1 MVLSYIAYMIHVQ
14 FVDNYTCDLIFRGR
28 LEQINEGGH
37 DHLTGKTHYVVSGGF
52 RFTYIQKR
60 HALISVSIVN
70 TETFTGK
77 CMLLCRLP
85 ALAEATYRDHYPSSC
100 IVVGVTKNFL
110 SHFFSGTIQASFLIF
125 GTEHQYGELYRVTQF

>member
-1 MVLSYIAYMIHVQ
+1 MHVYVMVLSYIAYMIHVQ
-14 FVDNYTCDLIFRGR
+14 FVDNYTCNLIFRGR

-85 ALAEATYRDHYPSSC
+85 ALAEATYRDHYPSSSASQKIFC
-100 IVVGVTKNFL
+100 HI
-110 SHFFSGTIQASFLIF
+110 FSREPYRPAS
-125 GTEHQYGELYRVTQF
+125 